1 MLDYLWFWAI
11 IVFFSAVLVVWL
23 MFSIYRGIRHEVFLV
38 VGFIFLIIALSV
50 PETAGTYSSLAYYT
64 HISIILASLGI
75 SSVLFGVL
83 SSGRRW
89 VTRRGIEKLNKFT
102 NLLFFAYI
110 RHPIT
115 LGCILISFS
124 IIFLIS
130 SIVSNVLAII
140 GILSFV
146 LSSFE
151 RDVFLQKAYGY
162 PYRLYMKRVPRFNI
176 IHGLLRS
183 FLAREKEIE
192 SESKP

>member
-11 IVFFSAVLVVWL
+11 IVFFSAVIVVWL

-38 VGFIFLIIALSV
+38 IGFIFLILALSV
-50 PETAGTYSSLAYYT
+50 PETAGSYNSLNYYIV
-64 HISIILASLGI
+64 ISIVLASIGICSILLGI
-75 SSVLFGVL
+75 L
-83 SSGRRW
+83 SSSRSW
-89 VTRRGIEKLNKFT
+89 VTRRGTKKLNKFS
-102 NLLFFAYI
+102 NLLIFAYL

-130 SIVSNVLAII
+130 SIVSNVLAIVAC
-140 GILSFV
+140 LSFF

-162 PYRLYMKRVPRFNI
+162 PYRLYMKKVPRFNI
-176 IHGLLRS
+176 FHGILRS
-183 FLAREKEIE
+183 ILAREKEIQ
-192 SESKP
+192 S